1 VKFENMEDILTLRI
15 VLATIAASA
24 VIGGLF
30 GALLF
35 IFNEYAWKQFRK
47 SKLPVSREKNNRL
60 PPTTTR
66 GHRLF
71 GGR

>member
-1 VKFENMEDILTLRI
+1 MEDILTLRI
-15 VLATIAASA
+15 VLAIIAASA

-47 SKLPVSREKNNRL
+47 AKSAVSREQNNRL
-60 PPTTTR
+60 PPTTN
-66 GHRLF
+66 
-71 GGR
+71 